1 MVPENYTISSYCS
14 LILSSK
20 VSAKTIIDRKF
31 LFTLVFSKITQ
42 CDGSRIEF

>member
-20 VSAKTIIDRKF
+20 VSTKTIIDRKF
-31 LFTLVFSKITQ
+31 LFALVFSKITQ